1 MLLYIHGF
9 LSSPQSHKALQV
21 KQWCEI
27 HHPGVEYQC
36 PSLTAYPEESIKT
49 LEAIVES
56 ASGDVALIGSS
67 LGGFYSTFLAE
78 KYNLKA
84 VLINPAVEPHRLM
97 THYIHVDLANYHTDQ
112 HYRLSELH
120 IDQLKA
126 LDVNPLVKKENYWL
140 MVQTEDETL
149 DYRAAVKKYKGC
161 RQLVE
166 EGGDHSFQ
174 KFERWLPDVFEFL
187 SITK

>member
-21 KQWCEI
+21 KEWCEKN
-27 HHPGVEYQC
+27 HPHVDYQC
-36 PSLTAYPEESIKT
+36 PLLTAYPKESLET
-49 LEAIVES
+49 LEALVES
-56 ASGDVALIGSS
+56 AQGDVALIGSS
-67 LGGFYSTFLAE
+67 LGGFYSTYLAE

-97 THYIHVDLANYHTDQ
+97 LHYINTDLANYHTGQ
-112 HYRLSELH
+112 HYRLNESH
-120 IDQLKA
+120 IEQFKA
-126 LDVNPLVKKENYWL
+126 LDVSQLQREKNYWL
-140 MVQTEDETL
+140 MVQTNDETL

-174 KFERWLPDVFEFL
+174 NFDRWLPEVFEFL
-187 SITK
+187 SIT